1 MSIPLLTPSDPGF
14 VFNPM
19 SPEYDRD
26 PYPILAV
33 LREHAPVYEMPGFG
47 ALFLTRHRD
56 VVAVLGDEERF
67 SGDRTRWEHFEP
79 PPAEHANH
87 PVIRMQSRNLLAAE
101 GAEHTRLR
109 KLASAALTRR
119 AVKNLD
125 PLMHALADELI
136 DRFIESGRCDFTK
149 QFAEIFPVNIV
160 SRLMGIAPDS
170 DRERRF
176 KDLADSVVVAFN
188 PMCSEEE
195 KLRSF
200 HSMTL
205 HMEEVRVLMEEKRAH
220 PGNDLM
226 TDMVQAEDDAA
237 RHFEPDE
244 ILGTLMAI
252 LVAGSETTANSL
264 SFGLIALLRHPEQLA
279 RFRDDPGCRANATA
293 EIVRHQHPGRF
304 LPRFAKL
311 DTEIAGTPVRKG
323 QMIFC
328 SVPAANRD
336 PAVIEDPDRFDILRT
351 PHDLSAFGVGRHFCI
366 GAQLARLELE
376 VALAHVV
383 ERLADLELVGDFDD
397 ITYRANPAV
406 RGPASLA
413 IRFTPG
419 RRAGDA
425 REPVAPTRR
434 MERSA

>member
-1 MSIPLLTPSDPGF
+1 
-14 VFNPM
+14 M
-19 SPEYDRD
+19 SPEYDRN
-26 PYPILAV
+26 PYPILSV
-33 LREHAPVYEMPGFG
+33 LREHAPAYEMPGVG
-47 ALFLTRHRD
+47 ALFLSRHED
-56 VVAVLGDEERF
+56 VTTVLSDEDRF
-67 SGDRTRWEHFEP
+67 SGDRTLWENYEVP
-79 PPAEHANH
+79 PPDQADH
-87 PVIRMQSRNLLAAE
+87 PIIRMQSRNLLTAE

-136 DRFIESGRCDFTK
+136 DHFIEAGECDFTK
-149 QFAEIFPVNIV
+149 QFAELFPVNIV
-160 SRLMGIAPDS
+160 SRLMGIPKDS

-226 TDMVQAEDDAA
+226 TAMVQAEDDAE

-264 SFGLIALLRHPEQLA
+264 SFGLIEFLRHPDQLA
-279 RFRDDPGCRANATA
+279 RFRDDPSCRANATA
-293 EIVRHQHPGRF
+293 EIVRYQHPGRF
-304 LPRFAKL
+304 LLRYAKC
-311 DTEIAGTPVRKG
+311 DTTVAGASVRKG
-323 QMIFC
+323 QMLFL
-328 SVPAANRD
+328 SVPSANRD
-336 PAVIEDPDRFDILRT
+336 PAIIDQPDRFDILRT
-351 PHDLSAFGVGRHFCI
+351 PYDMSAFGVGRHFCI

-376 VALAHVV
+376 VGLTHVL
-383 ERLADLELVGDFDD
+383 ERLTDLELIGAFED
-397 ITYRANPAV
+397 IAYRSNPAV
-406 RGPASLA
+406 RGPASLS
-413 IRFTPG
+413 IRFKPG
-419 RRAGDA
+419 A
-425 REPVAPTRR
+425 RI
-434 MERSA
+434 SASAAHTNEDSP

>member
-1 MSIPLLTPSDPGF
+1 MAGHALLPTDPDF
-14 VFNPM
+14 VLDLM

-26 PYPILAV
+26 PYPILSV
-33 LREHAPVYEMPGFG
+33 LREHAPVYEIPGFG
-47 ALFLTRHRD
+47 ALFLSRHAD
-56 VVAVLGDEERF
+56 VVEVLSNEDLF
-67 SGDRTRWEHFEP
+67 SGDRTRWEHFDP
-79 PPAEHANH
+79 PPTEHLDH

-136 DRFIESGRCDFTK
+136 DRFIETGQCDFTK
-149 QFAEIFPVNIV
+149 QFAEIFPVNVV

-200 HSMTL
+200 HSMTA
-205 HMEEVRVLMEEKRAH
+205 HMEEVRALMEEKRRN

-226 TDMVQAEDDAA
+226 TDMVQAEDDTA
-237 RHFEPDE
+237 RGFEPDE

-264 SFGLIALLRHPEQLA
+264 SFGLIELLKHPEQLA
-279 RFRDDPGCRANATA
+279 RFRDDPTCRPNAAA
-293 EIVRHQHPGRF
+293 EIVRYQHPGRF
-304 LPRFAKL
+304 LPRFAKKA
-311 DTEIAGTPVRKG
+311 TEIAGTTVRAG

-328 SVPAANRD
+328 SVPSANRD
-336 PAVIEDPDRFDILRT
+336 PSVIEDSDRFDILRT
-351 PHDLSAFGVGRHFCI
+351 PHDLSSFGVGRHFCI
-366 GAQLARLELE
+366 GAQLAKLELE
-376 VALAHVV
+376 VALTHIL
-383 ERLADLELVGDFDD
+383 ERLPDLKMDGHFENIL
-397 ITYRANPAV
+397 YRANPAV
-406 RGPASLA
+406 RGPASLP
-413 IRFTPG
+413 IGFTPG
-419 RRAGDA
+419 KRMG
-425 REPVAPTRR
+425 AP
-434 MERSA
+434 A

>member
-1 MSIPLLTPSDPGF
+1 MLLPNDPGF
-14 VFNPM
+14 VLDLM

-26 PYPILAV
+26 PYPILSL
-33 LREHAPVYEMPGFG
+33 LRDHAPVYDIPGFG
-47 ALFLTRHRD
+47 ALFLSRHAD
-56 VVAVLGDEERF
+56 VVKVLGDEERF

-79 PPAEHANH
+79 PAKEHENH
-87 PVIRMQSRNLLAAE
+87 PIIRMQRRNLLAAE
-101 GAEHTRLR
+101 GADHTRLR

-136 DRFIESGRCDFTK
+136 DRFIEAGECDFTK
-149 QFAEIFPVNIV
+149 NFAEIFPVNIV

-176 KDLADSVVVAFN
+176 KDLADSVVAAFN

-200 HSMTL
+200 HSMSV
-205 HMEEVRVLMEEKRAH
+205 HMEEVRELMEEKRAH

-226 TDMVQAEDDAA
+226 TDMLQAQDEAD
-237 RHFEPDE
+237 RGFEPDE

-264 SFGLIALLRHPEQLA
+264 SFGLIELMRHPDQLA
-279 RFRDDPGCRANATA
+279 RFRDDPSCRPNATA
-293 EIVRHQHPGRF
+293 EIVRYQHPGRF
-304 LPRFAKL
+304 LPRFAKQA
-311 DTEIAGTPVRKG
+311 TSIAGVPVRKG

-328 SVPAANRD
+328 SVPSANRD
-336 PAVIEDPDRFDILRT
+336 PEVIDDPDRFDILRT

-366 GAQLARLELE
+366 GAQLAKLELE
-376 VALAHVV
+376 VALSHVV
-383 ERLADLELVGDFDD
+383 LRLADLELRGSFDD
-397 ITYRANPAV
+397 IPYRANPAV
-406 RGPASLA
+406 RGPASCP

-419 RRAGDA
+419 SRKGAQQ
-425 REPVAPTRR
+425 
-434 MERSA
+434 